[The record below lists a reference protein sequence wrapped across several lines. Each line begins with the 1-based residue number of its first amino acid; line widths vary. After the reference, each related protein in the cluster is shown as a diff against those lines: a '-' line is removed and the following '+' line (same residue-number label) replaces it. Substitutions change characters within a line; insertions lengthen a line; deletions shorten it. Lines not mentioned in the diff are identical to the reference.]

1 MPTYKILVVDDDIDI
16 RRLVTEAL
24 KAEGYQ
30 VLTTCDIAH
39 AKLEL
44 KRDRPDLIVLD
55 IQLPDDSGFN
65 LCQEIRKE
73 RDTAKIPI
81 LFVSG
86 KKRSLTDRVLG
97 LKLGG
102 DDYLLKPF
110 EVPEFL
116 ARIEALLRR
125 ARPSEEQPQEVLEEG
140 VLKLDL
146 TAHQAYLKGKP
157 LKLWPKEF
165 TLLQAFL
172 GNKNRLLNRAALYEA
187 VWDDPGDE
195 GSSRQVDF
203 LVHRLRQKLG
213 PLKDRIVPV
222 RGLGYRFEGEK

>member
-1 MPTYKILVVDDDIDI
+1 MPTHKILVVDDDMEI
-16 RRLVTEAL
+16 RKLVSEAL

-44 KRDRPDLIVLD
+44 KKSLPDLLVLD
-55 IQLPDDSGFN
+55 IQLPDDTGLN
-65 LCQEIRKE
+65 LCQELRK
-73 RDTAKIPI
+73 DPGTAKIPI

-86 KKRSLTDRVLG
+86 KKKSLTDKVLG

-125 ARPSEEQPQEVLEEG
+125 AKSSVEQPQEVLEEG

-187 VWDDPGDE
+187 VWNDRGAE
-195 GSSRQVDF
+195 TSARQVDF

>member
-1 MPTYKILVVDDDIDI
+1 MPAHKILVVDDDLAV
-16 RRLVTEAL
+16 RTLMSEAL
-24 KAEGYQ
+24 KAERYQ
-30 VLTTCDIAH
+30 VTTTCDIFQ
-39 AKLEL
+39 AKAETR
-44 KRDRPDLIVLD
+44 KSAPDLFVLD
-55 IQLPDDSGFN
+55 IQLPDDSGLNFCRE
-65 LCQEIRKE
+65 LRKDQ
-73 RDTAKIPI
+73 RTAKIPI
-81 LFVSG
+81 LFVTG
-86 KKRSLTDRVLG
+86 KKKSVTDKVLG
-97 LKLGG
+97 FKLGG
-102 DDYLLKPF
+102 DDYLIKPF

-125 ARPSEEQPQEVLEEG
+125 AKAADEPSEILQEG

-172 GNKNRLLNRAALYEA
+172 CNKNRLLNRQALYEA
-187 VWDDPGDE
+187 VWNDPGIE
-195 GSSRQVDF
+195 GSTRQVDF

-222 RGLGYRFEGEK
+222 RSLGYRFEGDK